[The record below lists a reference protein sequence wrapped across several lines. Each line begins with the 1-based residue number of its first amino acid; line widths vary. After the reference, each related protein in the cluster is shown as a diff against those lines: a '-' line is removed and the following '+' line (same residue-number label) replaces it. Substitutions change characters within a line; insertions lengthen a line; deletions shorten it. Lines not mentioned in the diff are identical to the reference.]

1 MKTKRI
7 TIPINGNIDAIKAQ
21 LKDELGVEL
30 GYAQLID
37 YLIKFYRKNTKPVT
51 SWQKPMQRSSN
62 D

>member
-37 YLIKFYRKNTKPVT
+37 YLIKFYRKNNKPVT
-51 SWQKPMQRSSN
+51 SWVNQK
-62 D
+62 

>member
-1 MKTKRI
+1 MTFKRI
-7 TIPINGNIDAIKAQ
+7 TIPVSGNIDAIRAQ

-51 SWQKPMQRSSN
+51 LWQK
-62 D
+62 

>member
-51 SWQKPMQRSSN
+51 SWQKQSPTP